1 MLCAISGE
9 APKEPVIS
17 TKSGNVFEKRLIE
30 AYITENGKDPIT
42 GEELTLNDL
51 LEVKSPRVVRPR
63 PPTLTSIPSLLT
75 VFQNEWDALALETF
89 TLQQQLTQTR
99 QELSTALYQ
108 HDAAVRVIARL
119 IKERDEARDALAR
132 LSISGGAPQADG
144 DAMQVDAEVGLS
156 EEVKTVIEETHAK
169 LSAGRKKRAIPE
181 GWVNADAISEFKEV
195 ESSESLYP
203 GTKFISV
210 DGSGE
215 LALVGGADG
224 VSGIYS
230 VPNNEVITPL
240 KAEDGAITDGLW
252 RGKQPVTASENG
264 VIRVWSEDGSENTAL
279 RSHAGAVVALALH
292 PSGDIL
298 ASVGV
303 DKTWIL
309 HDLKTNKVVAQVRS
323 DEDFSS
329 AAFHPDGHLFA
340 AGTTAG
346 NIVIYDTKSL
356 SIAATFPHNPAL
368 PVTSLAFNENGFLLA
383 TTLRDDSSVYIWN
396 LRKGALQTSVDTG
409 SRVDDAAWDWS
420 GQFLAA
426 TGNNGVVVQFYDKKT
441 KGFAELLRR
450 GTQGVAVG
458 WADGASKLLV
468 AAQDGVVRVLGSEA

>member
-1 MLCAISGE
+1 MPASRI
-9 APKEPVIS
+9 
-17 TKSGNVFEKRLIE
+17 
-30 AYITENGKDPIT
+30 
-42 GEELTLNDL
+42 
-51 LEVKSPRVVRPR
+51 VRPR

-132 LSISGGAPQADG
+132 LSISGGAPQQQDG
-144 DAMQVDAEVGLS
+144 DAMQVDAEVGLP
-156 EEVKTVIEETHAK
+156 EEIKTVIEETHAK
-169 LSAGRKKRAIPE
+169 LGAARKKRAIPD
-181 GWVNADAISEFKEV
+181 GWVNSDAISEFKEI

-215 LALVGGADG
+215 LALVGGVDG
-224 VSGIYS
+224 VAGIYS
-230 VPNNEVITPL
+230 VEKNEAITPL
-240 KAEDGAITDGLW
+240 KAEDGPITDGLW
-252 RGKQPVTASENG
+252 RGKQPITSSATG

-279 RSHAGAVVALALH
+279 RSHAGEVVALALH

-298 ASVGV
+298 ASVGA

-309 HDLKTNKVVAQVRS
+309 HDLKSNKVVAQVRS
-323 DEDFSS
+323 DEDLSS

-340 AGTTAG
+340 AGTTGG

-356 SIAATFPHNPAL
+356 TIAATFPHNPAL
-368 PVTSLAFNENGFLLA
+368 PVTNLSFNENGFLLA

-396 LRKGALQTSVDTG
+396 LRKGALQTSLDIG
-409 SRVDDAAWDWS
+409 SRVDSATWDLS

-426 TGNNGVVVQFYDKKT
+426 VGNNGVVVQFYDKKT
-441 KGFAELLRR
+441 KGFAELLRK
-450 GTQGVAVG
+450 GTNGVAVG
-458 WADGASKLLV
+458 WAEGASKILV
-468 AAQDGVVRVLGSEA
+468 AAQDGVVKVLGTEA